1 MRVAFHAPLKAPDHP
16 VPSGDRVM
24 ARLLLAALR
33 TGGHAVEVA
42 STFRSFLPAPDAHR
56 MRAVEQ
62 EAEREAE
69 RIAARWQIEGPPN
82 LWFCYHPYYKAP
94 DLLGP
99 RLAARFGLPYA
110 AAESSH
116 AGKRAHGPWAAWH
129 AANEAAL
136 RGAALQLCFTPRDA
150 EGLAGFV
157 PPDRIAML
165 PPFIDAGPFGS
176 VERRPRNGGR
186 CELVTV
192 AMMRAGDKARS
203 YAFLA
208 AALGALPS
216 GLDWRLTVVG
226 DGPERDSVRTLFAGL
241 PEGRVAFAGQRD
253 AAGVAEVLAGADL
266 YVWPGFGEAYGIAYL
281 EAGAAGLPALAMHCG
296 GIGSVVT
303 DGTTGVLTP
312 EGDLAAHVRALAA
325 LIGDPARRRRLG
337 EAARRMVLGE
347 RTVGRAAEVLSRAL
361 ATLQDQHRRVAARI
375 GPVISPM
382 EPQESWP

>member
-16 VPSGDRVM
+16 VPSGDRQM
-24 ARLLLAALR
+24 ARLLVAALR
-33 TGGHAVEVA
+33 AGGRAVEVV
-42 STFRSFLPAPDAHR
+42 STFRSFLPAPDPER
-56 MRAVEQ
+56 MRAL
-62 EAEREAE
+62 EAAAAREAE
-69 RIAARWQIEGPPN
+69 RIAALWEREGPPG

-110 AAESSH
+110 AAEASH

-129 AANEAAL
+129 DANEAAL
-136 RGAALQLCFTPRDA
+136 RGADLQVCFTPRDA
-150 EGLAGFV
+150 EGLAGLV
-157 PPDRIAML
+157 PRERIAMV

-208 AALGALPS
+208 AALAALPD
-216 GLDWRLTVVG
+216 GLDWRLTIVG
-226 DGPERDSVRTLFAGL
+226 DGPERDAVRALFAGL
-241 PEGRVAFAGQRD
+241 PDGRVIWAGQRD
-253 AAGVAEVLAGADL
+253 AAGVAGVLAAADL

-281 EAGAAGLPALAMHCG
+281 EAGAAGLPALAMEAG
-296 GIGSVVT
+296 GIGSVVA

-312 EGDLAAHVRALAA
+312 EGDCDAYARALAA

-337 EAARRMVLGE
+337 EAARRTVIGE
-347 RTVGRAAEVLSRAL
+347 RTVGWAAEVLSRAL
-361 ATLQDQHRRVAARI
+361 ANLDRRR
-375 GPVISPM
+375 
-382 EPQESWP
+382 